1 MIGSQAKKL
10 KLLVILHI
18 ISTLFLFNSCS
29 EIKEKKIDA
38 FVISEKEAN
47 ANRVVFELDNIQY
60 DILIETSKPDSFHKF
75 FITVKDCSEDKSDVF
90 CFSSIVY
97 NNEITCFSEKNG
109 FGVSIKYN
117 IETKD
122 NKIYDI
128 PLNYDQLEYE
138 VINGEYITLP
148 PEL

>member
-29 EIKEKKIDA
+29 EKKREKIDA

-47 ANRVVFELDNIQY
+47 AKRVVFELDNVQY
-60 DILIETSKPDSFHKF
+60 DILIETSKPDSFHKL
-75 FITVKDCSEDKSDVF
+75 FITAKDCSEDKSDVF
-90 CFSSIVY
+90 CFSSIFY

-109 FGVSIKYN
+109 FGVSVKYN

-128 PLNYDQLEYE
+128 PLNYDQLDYE